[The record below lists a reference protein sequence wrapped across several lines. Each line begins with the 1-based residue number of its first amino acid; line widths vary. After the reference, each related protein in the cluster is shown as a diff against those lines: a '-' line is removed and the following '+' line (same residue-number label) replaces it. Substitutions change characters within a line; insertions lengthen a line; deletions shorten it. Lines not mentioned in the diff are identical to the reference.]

1 MKIATRLA
9 LGFAVVILL
18 SLMLYAV
25 FSWGTN
31 DIRTAHRQTEV
42 ALTAARAAAK
52 RSALVDSQLK
62 RIESLRTALKLS
74 SVQVQGEM
82 LMNATTLD
90 LGILGKDSR
99 TMAEFISGEPGVE
112 ITQLL
117 GQSNDWLQRVGQD
130 YQNLQ
135 TLGEELE
142 RSWRPR
148 HVGLAEALGD
158 LKKTLLNWNLQV
170 TNMLFVQSSLGELIY
185 EDEAD
190 TPVAEFMAGPIYQ
203 KFSEQVPELKAA
215 FANAQK
221 PNQALFT
228 GVDQLDTLAMMGQ
241 WEKARLLYR
250 DIFPVNIKSMVVELD
265 KVMTLENSIM
275 HQQSKAGA
283 LLNNDLQ
290 PLVTDM
296 DSVLR
301 GVAEQLQQLQDD
313 AGIAVAKTAEKVLA
327 GSEQIKVRL
336 DSIDLTGKILLTLL
350 IAVGLLSLI
359 LTTRSV
365 VRPISAIVAML
376 DGMSQGQLDRRLK
389 LRRKDELGHMG
400 AVLDQFADHLEHE
413 ILSAFDHL
421 GQGDFTFKAKGLIRE
436 PLEVVNDSLN
446 DFMGQIREAGA
457 EVLDGAERISASSR
471 TLSAGTGRQSKAL
484 DQLAGAIANIT
495 SQSEENSRSA
505 ATADQLLGELQLAAR
520 SSREEM
526 QNVVDSMRNI
536 NAVSLDI
543 GKIMK
548 VIDEIAFQT
557 NLLALNAAVEA
568 ARAGQHGKGFAVVAE
583 EVRGLA
589 NRSSKAA
596 GEIADLIGGSQD
608 KISSGVVLA
617 KDTAL
622 SLEQMTEKVGKISAL
637 AAEIAA
643 ASQHQV
649 EEIGAVNTALEQI
662 DRVTEMNE
670 SSATE
675 SSLAADNLNQ
685 QAGQLQLM
693 LERFKLSARCG
704 RADDQVGMQQR
715 EPQQL
720 LSRVA

>member
-1 MKIATRLA
+1 MRIATRLA

-31 DIRTAHRQTEV
+31 DIRTAHRQTEA

-82 LMNATTLD
+82 LMNAAALD
-90 LGILGKDSR
+90 LGILGKGSR
-99 TMAEFISGEPGVE
+99 TLAEFISGETGAE

-117 GQSNDWLQRVGQD
+117 GQSNGWLQRVDQD
-130 YQNLQ
+130 YQHLQ
-135 TLGEELE
+135 TLGGELE
-142 RSWRPR
+142 SSWRPR
-148 HVGLAEALGD
+148 HEGLAEALGD

-203 KFSEQVPELKAA
+203 KFADQVPELKTA
-215 FANAQK
+215 FENAQK
-221 PNQALFT
+221 PNQALFA

-313 AGIAVAKTAEKVLA
+313 AGIAVTKTAEEVLA
-327 GSEQIKVRL
+327 GSEQIKIRL
-336 DSIDLTGKILLTLL
+336 ASIDLTGKVLLTLL

-389 LRRKDELGHMG
+389 LRRKDELGRMG

-421 GQGDFTFKAKGLIRE
+421 GQGDFTFKATGLIRE

-446 DFMGQIREAGA
+446 DFMGQIRDAGA
-457 EVLDGAERISASSR
+457 EVLDGAEKISASSR
-471 TLSAGTGRQSKAL
+471 TLSAGTGRQSQAL

-505 ATADQLLGELQLAAR
+505 ATADQLLSELQLAAR

-526 QNVVDSMRNI
+526 QNVVDSMQNI

-596 GEIADLIGGSQD
+596 GEIAELIGGSQD

-622 SLEQMTEKVGKISAL
+622 SLEQMTEKVGKISVL
-637 AAEIAA
+637 AAEIAE

-649 EEIGAVNTALEQI
+649 EEISAVNTALEQI

-670 SSATE
+670 ISATE
-675 SSLAADNLNQ
+675 SSIAADNLNQ

-704 RADDQVGMQQR
+704 RIDDQAGVQQP
-715 EPQQL
+715 EPQLL